1 MSLVKD
7 IMTRYVITINAN
19 DCVLEATKLM
29 ESNHI
34 GCLVVI
40 NDNKPVG
47 ILTERDFVRKV
58 LAKKMP
64 FETKLSE
71 IMSTPIITID
81 CDASL
86 KEASALMTDNKIR
99 RLAVTKEDK
108 LIGIVV
114 AADFVRNHAKPTVS
128 DILMKI
134 IDRSS
139 AYSSDEDSGETGA

>member
-7 IMTRYVITINAN
+7 IMTRYVITIDAN
-19 DCVLEATKLM
+19 DCVFEATKLM
-29 ESNHI
+29 ESNHV
-34 GCLVVI
+34 GCLVVVK
-40 NDNKPVG
+40 DNKPVG
-47 ILTERDFVRKV
+47 MLTERDFVRKV
-58 LAKKMP
+58 LAKNLP
-64 FETKLSE
+64 SQTKLSE
-71 IMSTPIITID
+71 IMTTPLITID

-99 RLAVTKEDK
+99 RLAVTKDDT

-128 DILMKI
+128 EILLKI

-139 AYSSDEDSGETGA
+139 AYSSDEDSESTVS